1 MAPPTDE
8 QQDLWGSQYAMV
20 PFNDL
25 FSSSRFELTD
35 IDPLPEADA
44 KGRRKAEGWTVS
56 WQGVVDGAWTNY
68 IGNLHGAAAAWIVDT
83 CTSAALIGL
92 HTPTFW
98 GPPMM
103 SGVSVAMDMQYLAPA
118 PQYTEL
124 LVVVEVIRLTTTLA
138 NTKCDIKDLKTGK
151 LYVSG
156 THIKAW
162 KALDSAKL

>member
-56 WQGVVDGAWTNY
+56 WQGVVDGGKSLGERLRNRESWTRN
-68 IGNLHGAAAAWIVDT
+68 
-83 CTSAALIGL
+83 
-92 HTPTFW
+92 
-98 GPPMM
+98 
-103 SGVSVAMDMQYLAPA
+103 
-118 PQYTEL
+118 
-124 LVVVEVIRLTTTLA
+124 
-138 NTKCDIKDLKTGK
+138 
-151 LYVSG
+151 
-156 THIKAW
+156 
-162 KALDSAKL
+162 